1 MRNNLT
7 GLLTYYLCCRE
18 GDLPPHRDLQSKA
31 QNLRAARLS
40 AGVRD
45 RGLAGAV
52 EHVTAF
58 GDAFGA
64 VDLLKP
70 HQWLA

>member
-1 MRNNLT
+1 MRNNMT
-7 GLLTYYLCCRE
+7 GVLIYSLFCRE

-45 RGLAGAV
+45 RGLTDAV

-58 GDAFGA
+58 GDASGA